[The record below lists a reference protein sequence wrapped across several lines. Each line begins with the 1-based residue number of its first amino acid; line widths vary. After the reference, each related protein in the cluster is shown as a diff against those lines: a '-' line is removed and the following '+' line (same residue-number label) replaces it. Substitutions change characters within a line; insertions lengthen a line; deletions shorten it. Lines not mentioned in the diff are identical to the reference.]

1 MINLNTVWAFFVGG
15 CVTAIVHKV
24 AEDDGKR
31 EGIGEGLCVGVAI
44 GQELVSD
51 DTNKP
56 DISSE

>member
-31 EGIGEGLCVGVAI
+31 EGLCVGVAI
-44 GQELVSD
+44 GQELASV

-56 DISSE
+56 DISDD